1 VKKVL
6 FIDSMHP
13 LLEKLLEN
21 AGFNCE
27 HDYESSKE
35 VIESKLHQYI
45 GIVIRSRFKIDTN
58 FIDKAKNLKFIAR
71 GGSGLE
77 NIDVKYA
84 ESKNISCLNSP
95 EANAQAVA
103 EQALG
108 MLLNLFN
115 NINKADSE
123 VRKGI
128 WKREENR
135 GIELS
140 GKTVSI
146 IGFGNNGKAFA
157 KVLSGF
163 GCEVLVFDKYLKHY
177 STDFAKES
185 DWEEIFEKTD
195 IISFHVPL
203 TEETL
208 YFFNQKLIEKFKKPI
223 YLINISR
230 GKVVKTSDLVEGIK
244 NGKILGACLD
254 VLEYEKVSFENLSI
268 EALPEDFKFLTES
281 PKTVLTPHIAGW
293 SIESNEKIA
302 KVLFNKI
309 QDLKI

>member
-1 VKKVL
+1 MKKIL

-27 HDYESSKE
+27 HDYESPKE
-35 VIESKLHQYI
+35 VIESKLHQYL
-45 GIVIRSRFKIDTN
+45 GIVIRSRFKIDAN

-108 MLLNLFN
+108 MLLNLLN

-163 GCEVLVFDKYLKHY
+163 GCEVLVFDKYLKDF

-185 DWEEIFEKTD
+185 NWEEIFEKTD

-203 TEETL
+203 TDETQ

-230 GKVVKTSDLVEGIK
+230 GKVVKTADLVQGMRS
-244 NGKILGACLD
+244 GKVLGVCLD
-254 VLEYEKVSFENLSI
+254 VLEYEKVSFENLAI

-302 KVLFNKI
+302 KVLFDKI